1 MFFIIKP
8 TAKVVQFHN
17 MENTTYMVFLQSGFI
32 IFYRFSGKGMVLVI
46 IFFILVNNCDL
57 FSGLTGILITI
68 YFFTGIDNFRFR
80 NNN

>member
-32 IFYRFSGKGMVLVI
+32 IFYRFSEKGW
-46 IFFILVNNCDL
+46 F
-57 FSGLTGILITI
+57 
-68 YFFTGIDNFRFR
+68 
-80 NNN
+80 